1 MPSGVFGGHELRC
14 SRSQACHVVRV
25 MEMTLHQCVLC
36 CRWALS
42 HISESQHFICTCL
55 ISFGLEQRHAF
66 RGMQYM
72 YEPTSCLLHLVS
84 PVSKVWLWLCQI
96 VHHLRYSIHVCL
108 LAPVLCLQLLCFMCL
123 ACAQLTRTALL
134 CGISSAYSHVANK

>member
-1 MPSGVFGGHELRC
+1 MRC

-42 HISESQHFICTCL
+42 HISESQHFVCTCL

-72 YEPTSCLLHLVS
+72 YEATSHACYIWFNPSAADTL
-84 PVSKVWLWLCQI
+84 KVWLWLCLI
-96 VHHLRYSIHVCL
+96 VHHLRYFIHVCL
-108 LAPVLCLQLLCFMCL
+108 LAPVLCLHLLCFMCL
-123 ACAQLTRTALL
+123 ACAQLARTALL